1 MALQTQLFVVYIVWH
16 CRHNCML
23 CIWFGIADTNLAGF
37 QCMNCL
43 TKKVAFS
50 NKSTSLASMI
60 QVNVSKVSS
69 NCFTFG
75 MSWYTID
82 DQACKWKHK
91 VRCNM
96 LTGLYIS
103 FHFYVMQLSCQNVF
117 HYSGTPQNRNLRKPE
132 FPRKLYN
139 WLGPKCSA
147 FFSLYI
153 NPGKPEPLY
162 SGNRK
167 KVYIH

>member
-1 MALQTQLFVVYIVWH
+1 MALQTQLFVVYMVWH

-103 FHFYVMQLSCQNVF
+103 FSFLCNAIIMSK
-117 HYSGTPQNRNLRKPE
+117 RI
-132 FPRKLYN
+132 
-139 WLGPKCSA
+139 
-147 FFSLYI
+147 SLQW
-153 NPGKPEPLY
+153 NPSKPEPKETRILLKTVQLAW
-162 SGNRK
+162 SQMFSFFFI
-167 KVYIH
+167 VYKSW